1 MAATPATFELEVAT
15 PERMAIQATC
25 TEATIPGAEGEL
37 GILPGHAALLSALS
51 SGVLR
56 YKTVDGRT
64 EVLAIHGGWVEVQQT
79 LVRVLTD
86 AAENP
91 DAIDRARAEESLK
104 RAQARLSNVVE
115 NVDIAR
121 ALNALKR
128 AQTRVEIAAKKS

>member
-1 MAATPATFELEVAT
+1 MPATFELEVAT
-15 PERMAIQATC
+15 PEKMVIQATC
-25 TEATIPGAEGEL
+25 TEARIPGADGEL
-37 GILPGHAALLSALS
+37 GILPGHAALLSSLTSGPLYYKS
-51 SGVLR
+51 SE
-56 YKTVDGRT
+56 GRD
-64 EVLAIHGGWVEVQQT
+64 EVLAIHGGWVEVQPS

-104 RAQARLSNVVE
+104 RAQARLANIAE

-128 AQTRVEIAAKKS
+128 AQARVEIAKK

>member
-1 MAATPATFELEVAT
+1 MAATFELEVAT
-15 PERMAIQATC
+15 PEKLVLQASC
-25 TEATIPGAEGEL
+25 TEAQIPGSEGEL
-37 GILPGHAALLSALS
+37 GILPGHAPLLSTLT

-56 YKTVDGRT
+56 YQTADGRE
-64 EVLAIHGGWVEVQQT
+64 EVQAIHGGWVEVQQT

-104 RAQARLSNVVE
+104 RAQSRLANIVE

-128 AQTRVEIAAKKS
+128 AEVRVQVASSPQR

>member
-1 MAATPATFELEVAT
+1 MAATFELEVAT
-15 PERMAIQATC
+15 PEKLVLQASC
-25 TEATIPGAEGEL
+25 TEAQIPGSEGEL
-37 GILPGHAALLSALS
+37 GILPGHAPLLSTLT

-56 YKTVDGRT
+56 YKTADGR
-64 EVLAIHGGWVEVQQT
+64 EEIQAIHGGWVEVQQT

-104 RAQARLSNVVE
+104 RAQSRLANIVE

-128 AQTRVEIAAKKS
+128 AEVRVQVAKK

>member
-1 MAATPATFELEVAT
+1 MAAATFELEVAT
-15 PERMAIQATC
+15 PEKLVIQASC
-25 TEATIPGAEGEL
+25 TEAQIPGAEGEL
-37 GILPGHAALLSALS
+37 GILPGHAPLLSSLG

-56 YKTVDGRT
+56 YKTADGRD

-91 DAIDRARAEESLK
+91 DAIDRKRAEESLK
-104 RAQARLSNVVE
+104 RAQSRLANVVE
-115 NVDIAR
+115 NVDFAR

-128 AQTRVEIAAKKS
+128 AEIRVQVAKK